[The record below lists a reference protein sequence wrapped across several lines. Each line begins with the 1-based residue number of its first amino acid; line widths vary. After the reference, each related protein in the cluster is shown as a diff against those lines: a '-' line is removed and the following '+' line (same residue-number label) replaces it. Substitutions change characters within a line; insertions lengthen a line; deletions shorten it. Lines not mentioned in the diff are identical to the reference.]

1 MDIIKKIGH
10 NLEKIKEE
18 KPLVHCITNYITA
31 NDCANALLA
40 IGASP
45 TMANNIEEVE
55 EIEKSASALVLN
67 MGTLGKD
74 SLESMIRAGKAA
86 NKFNVP
92 IVLDPVGIASISY
105 RRKCAITLLE
115 HVKVNVIRGNISEI
129 KALCGLN
136 SNAKGV
142 DSNEV
147 IDSNISKEIAKDLSR
162 RLNAIIAITGEKD
175 YISNG
180 EEVIVIK
187 NGHKLLTKVTGT
199 GCMTTCLIGAYIG
212 VNSNCYIGTIA
223 GVLSMGIAGE
233 IAFER
238 LKDNEGS
245 GSYRVKII
253 DALYNL
259 HSDDFIRRSKIHEQI

>member
-1 MDIIKKIGH
+1 MDIIKNIVH
-10 NLEKIKEE
+10 NLYKIKAE

-31 NDCANALLA
+31 NDCANSLLA

-45 TMANNIEEVE
+45 TMANHIEEVE
-55 EIEKSASALVLN
+55 DVERKASVLVLN

-74 SLESMIRAGKAA
+74 TLEAMIKAGKAA
-86 NKFNVP
+86 NKLNVP

-105 RRKCAITLLE
+105 RKECALTILE
-115 HVKVNVIRGNISEI
+115 QVKVSVIRGNISEI

-142 DSNEV
+142 DSNEN
-147 IDSNISKEIAKDLSR
+147 INSTISKEIAINSSR
-162 RLNAIIAITGEKD
+162 KLNAIIAITGEND

-180 EEVIVIK
+180 EKVIVIE

-199 GCMTTCLIGAYIG
+199 GCMTTSLIGAYIG
-212 VNSNCYIGTIA
+212 VNSDYYIGTVA
-223 GVLSMGIAGE
+223 GVISMGIAGE
-233 IAFER
+233 KAFEN
-238 LKDNEGS
+238 LEDNEGS
-245 GSYRVKII
+245 GSYRVKLI

-259 HSDDFIRRSKIHEQI
+259 NEDDFIRRSKIHE